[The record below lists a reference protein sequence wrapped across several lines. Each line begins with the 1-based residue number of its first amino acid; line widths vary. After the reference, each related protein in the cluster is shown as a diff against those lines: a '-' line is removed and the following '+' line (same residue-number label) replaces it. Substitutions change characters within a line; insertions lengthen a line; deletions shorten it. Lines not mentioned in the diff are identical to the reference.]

1 MCGVG
6 QHPWSTGCRC
16 ARCHAVAGGMVRCW
30 CVFAPRYSEER
41 RVLQGS
47 ALQGGFDSAVQC
59 SKLRFSGVSSLHG
72 ICACRPLVTSHQT
85 ETSSATEE
93 ARLLLARCVQ
103 DAAPRRPRR
112 RVQRSRRSC
121 PVAAKHGEQR
131 RQHERTLV
139 QRHPAGRPPAAT
151 RHARRPAGAHRQ
163 RGVRMRRHRR
173 RVHSAERVAP
183 ASRRASRDTTL
194 PERRVRSYVENKA
207 CAAGQC
213 RPSDLIGRG

>member
-72 ICACRPLVTSHQT
+72 ISACRPLVTSHQT

-103 DAAPRRPRR
+103 DAARCRPRR